1 MIDWIFPFFL
11 FYFLFVR
18 VCVWK
23 WQISRVDNAK
33 ILNLC
38 FFSFCFRSVILS
50 HLWLSHLING
60 RIIFDAFLWYFFV
73 VGECCMS
80 KFIWRGQWIFFLCFV
95 NLFFFLVFFL
105 AFQFFNWILTLPF
118 LSFFGRRFA
127 FFYCVKSRFLLF
139 SSIFSI
145 TFALILFRILC
156 IFSAF
161 YFQCLFSF
169 FIFLFSHV
177 ALTDQFMQI

>member
-95 NLFFFLVFFL
+95 NLFFFSFFSWLFNFSIEFWLCRFYLSLAGVLPFFTVSNLVFCF
-105 AFQFFNWILTLPF
+105 FHQF
-118 LSFFGRRFA
+118 SQ
-127 FFYCVKSRFLLF
+127 LL
-139 SSIFSI
+139 
-145 TFALILFRILC
+145 LL
-156 IFSAF
+156 
-161 YFQCLFSF
+161 
-169 FIFLFSHV
+169 
-177 ALTDQFMQI
+177 